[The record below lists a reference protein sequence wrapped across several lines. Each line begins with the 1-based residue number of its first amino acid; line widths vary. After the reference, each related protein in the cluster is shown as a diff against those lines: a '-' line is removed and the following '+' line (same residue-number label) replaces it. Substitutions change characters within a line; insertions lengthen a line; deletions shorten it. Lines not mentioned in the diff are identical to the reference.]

1 MYTNIFD
8 SHAHYNDK
16 AFDQDRHKILSTL
29 PNNGIKYV
37 MNVGCSA
44 ESNLS
49 GIELAEKYD
58 YIFASVGIHPSD
70 WKDFKDDYENI
81 LITQTCHPKVKAIG
95 EIGLDYYYGKDSII
109 EQLKIFE
116 KQLAISKE
124 LNMPVIIHDRD
135 AHKDTLDLLKKYKP
149 RGIVHC
155 FSGSAEFAKEILGL
169 GMNIGFTG
177 VVTFKNAR
185 RALEALQEVP
195 LERLL
200 VETDCPYMAPEPF
213 RGKRN
218 YSEYIPYI
226 AEKMAEIKKESPQ
239 KILDITM
246 ENALRIY
253 RI

>member
-8 SHAHYNDK
+8 SHAHYNDE
-16 AFDQDRHKILSTL
+16 AFNQDRHKILSAL
-29 PNNGIKYV
+29 PASGVKYV

-58 YIFASVGIHPSD
+58 YIYASVGIHPSD
-70 WKDFKDDYENI
+70 YKDFQDDYESI
-81 LITQTCHPKVKAIG
+81 LITQSCHPRVKAIG
-95 EIGLDYYYGKDSII
+95 EIGLDYYYGKDSIL
-109 EQLKIFE
+109 EQLQVFE
-116 KQLAISKE
+116 KQLTLARE
-124 LNMPVIIHDRD
+124 LDMPVIIHDRD
-135 AHKDTLDLLKKYKP
+135 AHKDTLDLLKKYRP
-149 RGIVHC
+149 SGIVHC
-155 FSGSAEFAKEILGL
+155 FSGSAEFAKEILAI

-177 VVTFKNAR
+177 VITFKNAR
-185 RALEALQEVP
+185 KAIEALEEVP
-195 LERLL
+195 LDRLL

-226 AEKMAEIKKESPQ
+226 AEKMAEIKKETPQ